1 MPFPG
6 LNMHSLLIQPLA
18 GGLVSQKTNDYK
30 AHAGHALTLL
40 PRGPFH
46 IGSLRYQRGEN
57 HCYRDGKDFPRG
69 ERSCGVFSYG
79 KQSLQGDGDR

>member
-6 LNMHSLLIQPLA
+6 LDMHSLLIQLLA
-18 GGLVSQKTNDYK
+18 GGLASQIANDYK
-30 AHAGHALTLL
+30 AQAGRALTLL
-40 PRGPFH
+40 SRGPLN
-46 IGSLRYQRGEN
+46 IGSLRYERGEN
-57 HCYRDGKDFPRG
+57 DGYRDRKDFPRG